1 MILFDAYLWDNPGRL
16 WPDPGA
22 LDLRFVATWTATSWL
37 TSDKGRMS
45 TENPFLS

>member
-22 LDLRFVATWTATSWL
+22 LDLWLAATWTAISWL
-37 TSDKGRMS
+37 TSDEGRMS
-45 TENPFLS
+45 AKNPLLG

>member
-22 LDLRFVATWTATSWL
+22 LDPWFVATWTATSWL

-45 TENPFLS
+45 TEDSLLS